1 MLSVVAVTGI
11 TTACATVDLDAV
23 LTVRACDPPTGKLH
37 RAGRGPGLCG
47 GGARKAGEG
56 AQAVLAPLAGTA
68 GRIGQRALVDVHA
81 AKLWRPAVA
90 WVAALVAAGGFVV
103 AGEAVTHQTVLTA
116 ADHAHSLHAVVMDGG
131 LTTSQ
136 FVAGIT
142 AGGGG
147 T

>member
-1 MLSVVAVTGI
+1 MTGI
-11 TTACATVDLDAV
+11 IAACATVDLNAV
-23 LTVRACDPPTGKLH
+23 LTIRARDPPTGKLH
-37 RAGRGPGLCG
+37 RAGRGLGLSG
-47 GGARKAGEG
+47 GGAQQAGEG
-56 AQAVLAPLAGTA
+56 AQAVLAQLAGTA
-68 GRIGQRALVDVHA
+68 GWIGQRALVDVHA
-81 AKLWRPAVA
+81 AKPRRPAVA
-90 WVAALVAAGGFVV
+90 WVAALVATGGFVV
-103 AGEAVTHQTVLTA
+103 AGEAVAHQPVLTM